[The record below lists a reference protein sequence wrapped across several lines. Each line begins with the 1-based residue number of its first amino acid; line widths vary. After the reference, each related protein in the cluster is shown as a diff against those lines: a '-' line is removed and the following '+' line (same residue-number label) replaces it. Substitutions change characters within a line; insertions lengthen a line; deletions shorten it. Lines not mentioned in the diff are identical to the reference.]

1 MDKRSTRPG
10 MNWKTTINAANPR
23 KRISKKELPLPA
35 EPFTANAGDTIP
47 SVAAME
53 MIRLFMVSSLAE
65 PANNFYEISNCTSY
79 AINSAGGVI
88 MFNLS

>member
-35 EPFTANAGDTIP
+35 EPFAATAVDTIP
-47 SVAAME
+47 SVATME
-53 MIRLFMVSSLAE
+53 MIRLFMISSFDE
-65 PANNFYEISNCTSY
+65 PGTYQF
-79 AINSAGGVI
+79 
-88 MFNLS
+88 L